1 MIKRFGILFL
11 VITILAGGLFA
22 YSAVSETRRATI
34 TIDRD
39 AWRQILV
46 ELGRW
51 GNNLNQC
58 AASLNRIRKAVVA
71 EYQTG
76 LVARET
82 AERVIAAA
90 KECEATLGEAEAVR
104 DDVLAALDRQ
114 RASAVIYLQ
123 NSRMPT
129 GGEDA

>member
-1 MIKRFGILFL
+1 MGPRGS
-11 VITILAGGLFA
+11 G
-22 YSAVSETRRATI
+22 RRA
-34 TIDRD
+34 R
-39 AWRQILV
+39 RH
-46 ELGRW
+46 GRRARHP
-51 GNNLNQC
+51 G
-58 AASLNRIRKAVVA
+58 SLNRIRKAVVA